1 MNGSGTTAGHP
12 SWTRV
17 FYRRGVPLWRDVV
30 VLQWIAQIVS
40 AVILVVVTLFF
51 LRNVLEAAEAR
62 GLGLGYGFLG
72 DAAGFPLPEAVL
84 QYDPSRP
91 FGYAFLLGLLHTI
104 RVSLV
109 GIVLATVLGILA
121 ALGRL
126 STNWLVNKIA
136 SIYIEIIRNV
146 PLAVQLFF
154 WYFAVFQ
161 QLPSVQ
167 ESITLPGPIYLS
179 QRGLY
184 TVWATPTATF
194 WMWMIFVGAGMV
206 GSTILHRVLSHY
218 QVTTGRTMYPVATAL
233 AVLIVLPL
241 AGWFLVG
248 APPLSRTVPEMGR
261 FNFQG
266 GMALTPE
273 FTALLTGLV
282 VYTGAFIAEVVRAGI
297 LAVSRGQFEA
307 ARAVGLTQI
316 QTLRLVVFP
325 QAMRVI
331 IPPLISQYL
340 NLTKN
345 SSLAVLIGYPDLFF
359 VGKTTINQAG
369 RAVPVFV
376 LMMAAYLAMSL
387 LTSGIMNIYN
397 RRVRLVER

>member
-1 MNGSGTTAGHP
+1 
-12 SWTRV
+12 
-17 FYRRGVPLWRDVV
+17 V
-30 VLQWIAQIVS
+30 VLRWLAQIVS
-40 AVILVVVTLFF
+40 AILMIGFLAFF
-51 LRNVLEAAEAR
+51 LTNILEAAEAR
-62 GLGLGYGFLG
+62 GLGLGYRFITQ
-72 DAAGFPLPEAVL
+72 AAGFPLPESVL
-84 QYDPSRP
+84 PYDPARP
-91 FGYAFLLGLLHTI
+91 FGYAFLIGILHTLK
-104 RVSLV
+104 VALV
-109 GIVLATVLGILA
+109 GIVLATLLGTAA

-136 SIYIEIIRNV
+136 SVYIEVIRNI

-161 QLPSVQ
+161 QLPAVQ
-167 ESITLPGPIYLS
+167 ESIKLPGPIYLS

-184 TVWATPTATF
+184 MIWAKPTPTSGR
-194 WMWMIFVGAGMV
+194 WLLV
-206 GSTILHRVLSHY
+206 VLSAVILSGLLQQILTRY
-218 QVTTGRTMYPVATAL
+218 QLQTGRATRPWTVAAG
-233 AVLIVLPL
+233 VLVLLPA

-248 APPLSRTVPEMGR
+248 EEPLSKSVPELGK
-261 FNFQG
+261 FNFSG
-266 GMALTPE
+266 GLALTPE
-273 FTALLTGLV
+273 YASLLTGLV
-282 VYTGAFIAEVVRAGI
+282 IYTGAFIAEVVRAGI

-307 ARAVGLTQI
+307 ARALGLNSMQV
-316 QTLRLVVFP
+316 LRLVVFP

-376 LMMAAYLAMSL
+376 LMMVVYLALSL
-387 LTSGIMNIYN
+387 ITSILMNIYN

>member
-1 MNGSGTTAGHP
+1 MSQS
-12 SWTRV
+12 SWSR
-17 FYRRGVPLWRDVV
+17 FLYRRGVPLWRDVV
-30 VLQWIAQIVS
+30 VLQWVAQVVS
-40 AVILVVVTLFF
+40 AIVVVGFTIFF
-51 LRNVLEAAEAR
+51 LRNVLEAANAR

-72 DAAGFPLPEAVL
+72 EAAGFPLPESILA
-84 QYDPSRP
+84 YDPSRP
-91 FGYAFLLGLLHTI
+91 FGYAFLIGLLHTI
-104 RVSLV
+104 RVALV
-109 GIVLATVLGILA
+109 GIALATLLGIVA

-126 STNWLVNKIA
+126 SSNWLVNKLA
-136 SIYIEIIRNV
+136 STYIEIIRNV

-167 ESITLPGPIYLS
+167 ESIAMPGPIYLN

-184 TVWATPTATF
+184 LVWAKPTDTF
-194 WMWMIFVGAGMV
+194 ASWMIYVGAG
-206 GSTILHRVLSHY
+206 LVLALVLYWFLSRY
-218 QVTTGRTMYPVATAL
+218 QMRTGRTTYPVAVAL
-233 AVLIVLPL
+233 VVLVVLPVV
-241 AGWFLVG
+241 GWLTVGDSPLVK
-248 APPLSRTVPEMGR
+248 TVPELGR
-261 FNFQG
+261 FNFEG
-266 GMALTPE
+266 GLALTPE

-282 VYTGAFIAEVVRAGI
+282 IYTGAFIAEVVRAGI

-307 ARAVGLTQI
+307 ARALGLTGMQV
-316 QTLRLVVFP
+316 LRLVIFP

-345 SSLAVLIGYPDLFF
+345 SSLAVLVGYPDLFF

-376 LMMAAYLAMSL
+376 LMMACYLALSL
-387 LTSGIMNIYN
+387 ITSLIMNVYN

>member
-1 MNGSGTTAGHP
+1 MTSQ
-12 SWTRV
+12 SSLTRI

-30 VLQWIAQIVS
+30 VLKWVAQIVS
-40 AVILVVVTLFF
+40 AVLIIGFLIFF
-51 LRNVLEAAEAR
+51 ISNILEAAEAR
-62 GLGLGYGFLG
+62 GLGLGYGFINQ
-72 DAAGFPLPEAVL
+72 AAGFPLPESIL
-84 QYDPSRP
+84 PYDPSRA
-91 FGYAFLLGLLHTI
+91 FGYAFLLGLLHTL
-104 RVSLV
+104 RVALV
-109 GIVLATVLGILA
+109 GVVLATVVGVAVALA
-121 ALGRL
+121 RL
-126 STNWLVNKIA
+126 STNWLVSKMA
-136 SIYIEIIRNV
+136 SLYIEVVRNV

-184 TVWATPTATF
+184 TVWAKPTATF
-194 WMWMIFVGAGMV
+194 GVWMVSVVGGL
-206 GSTILHRVLSHY
+206 ILSLVLY
-218 QVTTGRTMYPVATAL
+218 WVLFRFQIRTGRSTYPVAVA
-233 AVLIVLPL
+233 LIVLVTCP
-241 AGWFLVG
+241 LVG
-248 APPLSRTVPEMGR
+248 LLVVRASPLSKTVPELGK
-261 FNFQG
+261 FNFTG

-273 FTALLTGLV
+273 FVALLTGLV
-282 VYTGAFIAEVVRAGI
+282 IYTGAFIAEVVRAGI
-297 LAVSRGQFEA
+297 LSVHKGQFEA
-307 ARAVGLTQI
+307 ARAVGLTNMQV
-316 QTLRLVVFP
+316 LRLVVFP

-376 LMMAAYLAMSL
+376 LMMACYLAISL
-387 LTSGIMNIYN
+387 ITSAIMNIYN

>member
-1 MNGSGTTAGHP
+1 M
-12 SWTRV
+12 RIL
-17 FYRRGVPLWRDVV
+17 YRRGVPLWRDVV
-30 VLQWIAQIVS
+30 VLKWVAQIVS
-40 AVILVVVTLFF
+40 AVLIIGFLAFF
-51 LRNVLEAAEAR
+51 INNILEAADAR
-62 GLGLGYGFLG
+62 GLGLGFGFINQ
-72 DAAGFPLPEAVL
+72 AAGFPLPESIL
-84 QYDPSRP
+84 PYDPSRP
-91 FGYAFLLGLLHTI
+91 FGYAFLLGLLHTL
-104 RVSLV
+104 RVASVGVVLATLV
-109 GIVLATVLGILA
+109 GIVA
-121 ALGRL
+121 ALARL

-136 SIYIEIIRNV
+136 NVYIEIIRNV

-167 ESITLPGPIYLS
+167 ESIRLPGPIFIS

-184 TVWATPTATF
+184 MVWGKPTATF
-194 WMWMIFVGAGMV
+194 GTWALFCVAGLLLAV
-206 GSTILHRVLSHY
+206 VLYRVLSRY
-218 QVTTGRTMYPVATAL
+218 QIQTGRTTYPVATAL
-233 AVLIVLPL
+233 VVLIVVP
-241 AGWFLVG
+241 AVGWFLM
-248 APPLSRTVPEMGR
+248 AESPLSKTVPELGR

-273 FTALLTGLV
+273 FAALLVGLV
-282 VYTGAFIAEVVRAGI
+282 IYTGAFIAEVVRAGI
-297 LAVSRGQFEA
+297 LAVDKGQFEA
-307 ARAVGLTQI
+307 ARALGLTHMQL
-316 QTLRLVVFP
+316 LRLVVFP
-325 QAMRVI
+325 QALRVI

-376 LMMAAYLAMSL
+376 LMMGCYLTISL
-387 LTSGIMNIYN
+387 VTSAIMNIYN